1 MKELLK
7 TLIAKFHEREIP
19 KAFLRSLEI
28 PVFPPQVRK
37 AHVLMGM
44 RRTGKTWA
52 LYQRMHSLI
61 QEGREKEK
69 LLYINFE
76 DDRFENFRSSDFQ
89 FILEAYFDLY
99 PHFAKAN
106 DLVFFF
112 DEIHLVHGWEK
123 FIRRLLDQEQMEI
136 FVTGSS
142 SHMLSREISS
152 TLHGR
157 AWGQEIFPCSFHEFL
172 SFKGIEIP
180 KHIGTKKASELR
192 YLAERYLTFGGFPE
206 SLFIS
211 DELHAPL
218 LQNYINTVIFRD
230 IVDRHQIKNSHMVK
244 RFLLHCLSHPASLL
258 SVSKVFNS
266 FKSQGES
273 IGKNSLFEY
282 LAYFEDAYALF
293 AIPIFNFSE
302 NMRQTN
308 PKKIYAVDPGL
319 ITAYTVKPSFEKA
332 SYLENAVFIALR
344 RQSRDIFY
352 YKTKLQK
359 EVDFAVMSP
368 KGELSL
374 FQACTSLKEEATQKR
389 ELTAVKEAALELGLK
404 QGMIITLDHEEILTE
419 KGIEIHCIPFWKWAS
434 SMQFFMH

>member
-1 MKELLK
+1 MKEMLK
-7 TLIAKFHEREIP
+7 TFIAEFHERELPKVFFRSIDIP
-19 KAFLRSLEI
+19 E
-28 PVFPPQVRK
+28 FPPQVRK

-44 RRTGKTWA
+44 RRTGKTWV
-52 LYQRMHSLI
+52 LYQRMQTLL

-89 FILEAYFDLY
+89 LILEAYFDLY
-99 PHFAKAN
+99 PHFAKAK

-112 DEIHLVHGWEK
+112 DEIHLIDGWEK

-136 FVTGSS
+136 YVTGSS

-157 AWGQEIFPCSFHEFL
+157 AWGQEVFPCSFKEFL
-172 SFKGIEIP
+172 HFKGIEIP
-180 KHIGTKKASELR
+180 KQLGTKKASQLR
-192 YLAERYLTFGGFPE
+192 HFAEVYLTFGGFPE
-206 SLFIS
+206 SLFLTE
-211 DELHAPL
+211 ELQAPL

-230 IVDRHQIKNSHMVK
+230 IVDRHQIKNAHMVK
-244 RFLLHCLSHPASLL
+244 RFLLHCLSHPSSLL

-293 AIPIFNFSE
+293 TVPIFSFSE
-302 NMRQTN
+302 NMRQAN

-319 ITAYTVKPSFEKA
+319 ITAYTIKPGFEKA
-332 SYLENAVFIALR
+332 SCLENTVFIALR
-344 RQSRDIFY
+344 RQSKDIFY

-359 EVDFAVMSP
+359 EVDFVVMST

-374 FQACTSLKEEATQKR
+374 FQVCYSMKEGPTRLR
-389 ELTAVKEAALELGLK
+389 EMAAIKEAALELGL
-404 QGMIITLDHEEILTE
+404 GRGTIITFDHEENLTE
-419 KGIEIHCIPFWKWAS
+419 AGIEIDCIPYWKWALTLND
-434 SMQFFMH
+434 